1 MFISASWDCHN
12 LTLVI
17 YIYKKKSLFCSSN
30 ASYSDWSSEFGHCK
44 SSKENE
50 AAYLTLNAQPTPRMK
65 QQRPALP
72 SIHLPEFGDFGVMQS
87 QASGVCLAI
96 FCRNLWLAVC
106 V

>member
-1 MFISASWDCHN
+1 MFISAPWDCHN
-12 LTLVI
+12 LTLVQ
-17 YIYKKKSLFCSSN
+17 KKISVLFCSSN

-50 AAYLTLNAQPTPRMK
+50 GAYLTLNAQPTPRMK
-65 QQRPALP
+65 QQPPALP

-96 FCRNLWLAVC
+96 F
-106 V
+106 